1 MPALEWVIT
10 RGGAVTGFVCPY
22 SLIPRAG
29 SRDGSVLMVALTS
42 QTPLLVAPLEQ
53 DGADLP
59 WGGSRVLEM

>member
-1 MPALEWVIT
+1 M
-10 RGGAVTGFVCPY
+10 TGFVCPY
-22 SLIPRAG
+22 SLMPRAG